1 MANKLYECTEDR
13 QGGNWCVGLVQTAEE
28 WLEDAI
34 YWRNSDWSWD
44 EDNGDTE
51 DNMRKRGKELIAKG
65 EEEKVIEYIDDMWSI
80 TLEFVGH
87 EEEKGE

>member
-1 MANKLYECTEDR
+1 MAKLYECTEDR
-13 QGGNWCVGLVQTAEE
+13 QGTDWQVGKVQTAKE

-34 YWRNSDWSWD
+34 YWRNADWSWD

-51 DNMRKRGKELIAKG
+51 ENMRKRCENLIKKG
-65 EEEKVIEYIDDMWSI
+65 EEVKIIEYIDDIWGI
-80 TLEFVGH
+80 TLEFVGN